1 MIKILSSRGTGR
13 SYQIAR
19 YAIENNCNILVA
31 YYSGVKYM
39 RAILDDIFKSDGY
52 VIDKQD
58 GSDDGYSY
66 YYIFRRRF
74 ETEQHTVKIYS
85 ANDAIRFK
93 ELSRDENI
101 VIDDADR
108 VLEYLF
114 RPYKLKG
121 ITMEVVMVNERY

>member
-52 VIDKQD
+52 VSDKQD

-74 ETEQHTVKIYS
+74 ETEQHTVKIYTAS
-85 ANDAIRFK
+85 DAIRFK

-121 ITMEVVMVNERY
+121 ITMEMS

>member
-39 RAILDDIFKSDGY
+39 RAILDDVFKSDGY

-74 ETEQHTVKIYS
+74 ELEQHTVKICTAS
-85 ANDAIRFK
+85 DAIRLK
-93 ELSRDENI
+93 ELSRAENI

-121 ITMEVVMVNERY
+121 ITMEMS

>member
-31 YYSGVKYM
+31 YYNGVKYM

-58 GSDDGYSY
+58 SSDDGFSY
-66 YYIFRRRF
+66 DAEDEHNFYYLGEII
-74 ETEQHTVKIYS
+74 K
-85 ANDAIRFK
+85 NK
-93 ELSRDENI
+93 
-101 VIDDADR
+101 
-108 VLEYLF
+108 
-114 RPYKLKG
+114 
-121 ITMEVVMVNERY
+121 

>member
-19 YAIENNCNILVA
+19 YAVENNCNILVA
-31 YYSGVKYM
+31 YHKDISYM
-39 RAILDDIFKSDGY
+39 RAILDDVFESDGY
-52 VIDKQD
+52 VVEGKSE
-58 GSDDGYSY
+58 SDSGWSY
-66 YYIFRRRF
+66 YYIFRRKF
-74 ETEQHTVKIYS
+74 DTELHTIKIYT
-85 ANDAIRFK
+85 ATDAVRFK
-93 ELSRDENI
+93 DISDAENI

-121 ITMEVVMVNERY
+121 ITMEVGNG

>member
-31 YYSGVKYM
+31 YYNGVKYM
-39 RAILDDIFKSDGY
+39 RAILDDVFKSDGY

-74 ETEQHTVKIYS
+74 ELEQHTVKIYTAS
-85 ANDAIRFK
+85 DAIRFK
-93 ELSRDENI
+93 ELFGAENI

-121 ITMEVVMVNERY
+121 ITMEVGQ

>member
-39 RAILDDIFKSDGY
+39 RAIFDDIFKSDGY

-121 ITMEVVMVNERY
+121 ITMEVGNN

>member
-39 RAILDDIFKSDGY
+39 RAILDDVFKSDGY

-74 ETEQHTVKIYS
+74 ELEQHTVKIYTAS
-85 ANDAIRFK
+85 HAIRFK
-93 ELSRDENI
+93 ELFGAENI

-121 ITMEVVMVNERY
+121 ITMEVGNN

>member
-39 RAILDDIFKSDGY
+39 TAILDDVFKSDGY

-74 ETEQHTVKIYS
+74 ELEQHTVKIYTAS
-85 ANDAIRFK
+85 DAIRFK
-93 ELSRDENI
+93 ELSGAENI

-121 ITMEVVMVNERY
+121 ITMEVGNG

>member
-31 YYSGVKYM
+31 YCNGVKYM
-39 RAILDDIFKSDGY
+39 RAILDDIFESDGY
-52 VIDKQD
+52 VVDKQD
-58 GSDDGYSY
+58 GSDDGCSY

-93 ELSRDENI
+93 ELSGAENI

-121 ITMEVVMVNERY
+121 ITMEVGNG

>member
-31 YYSGVKYM
+31 YCNGVKYM

-74 ETEQHTVKIYS
+74 ELEQHTVKIYTAS
-85 ANDAIRFK
+85 DAIRFK
-93 ELSRDENI
+93 ELSGAENI

-121 ITMEVVMVNERY
+121 ITMEVGNG

>member
-1 MIKILSSRGTGR
+1 MVKILSSRGTGR

-74 ETEQHTVKIYS
+74 ELEQHTVKIYTAS
-85 ANDAIRFK
+85 DAIRFK
-93 ELSRDENI
+93 ELSRAENI

-121 ITMEVVMVNERY
+121 ITMEVGNG

>member
-52 VIDKQD
+52 VIDEQD

-74 ETEQHTVKIYS
+74 ELEQHTVKIYT
-85 ANDAIRFK
+85 ANDAIRLK
-93 ELSRDENI
+93 ELSDAENI

-121 ITMEVVMVNERY
+121 ITMEMS

>member
-1 MIKILSSRGTGR
+1 MIKIFSSRGTGR

-31 YYSGVKYM
+31 YYNGVKYM
-39 RAILDDIFKSDGY
+39 RAILDDVFKSDGY

-74 ETEQHTVKIYS
+74 ELEQHTVKIYAVS
-85 ANDAIRFK
+85 DAIRFK

-121 ITMEVVMVNERY
+121 ITMEVGNN

>member
-74 ETEQHTVKIYS
+74 ELEQHTVKIYTAS
-85 ANDAIRFK
+85 DAIRLK
-93 ELSRDENI
+93 GLSGAENI

-121 ITMEVVMVNERY
+121 ITMEVGNG

>member
-31 YYSGVKYM
+31 YYNGVKYM
-39 RAILDDIFKSDGY
+39 RAILDDVFKSDGY

-58 GSDDGYSY
+58 GSDDGYFY

-74 ETEQHTVKIYS
+74 ELEQHTVKIYTAS
-85 ANDAIRFK
+85 DAIRFK
-93 ELSRDENI
+93 ELSGAENI

-121 ITMEVVMVNERY
+121 ITMEVGQ

>member
-74 ETEQHTVKIYS
+74 ELEQHTVKIYTAS
-85 ANDAIRFK
+85 DAIRFK
-93 ELSRDENI
+93 ELSGAANI

-121 ITMEVVMVNERY
+121 ITMEMS

>member
-1 MIKILSSRGTGR
+1 MVKILSSRGTGR

-31 YYSGVKYM
+31 YYNGVKYM
-39 RAILDDIFKSDGY
+39 RAILDDVFKSDGY

-74 ETEQHTVKIYS
+74 ELEQHTVKIYTAS
-85 ANDAIRFK
+85 DAIRLK
-93 ELSRDENI
+93 ELSGAENI

-121 ITMEVVMVNERY
+121 ITMEVGNG

>member
-121 ITMEVVMVNERY
+121 ITMEVGNN

>member
-58 GSDDGYSY
+58 DSDDGYSY

-74 ETEQHTVKIYS
+74 ELEQHTVKIYTAS
-85 ANDAIRFK
+85 DAIRLK
-93 ELSRDENI
+93 ELSDAENI

-121 ITMEVVMVNERY
+121 ITMEVGNG

>member
-74 ETEQHTVKIYS
+74 ELEQHTVKIYTAS
-85 ANDAIRFK
+85 DAIRFK
-93 ELSRDENI
+93 ELSGAEDI

-121 ITMEVVMVNERY
+121 ITMEMS

>member
-74 ETEQHTVKIYS
+74 ELEQHTVKIYTAS
-85 ANDAIRFK
+85 DAIRLT
-93 ELSRDENI
+93 ELSDAENI

-121 ITMEVVMVNERY
+121 ITMEVGNG

>member
-1 MIKILSSRGTGR
+1 MVKVFSSRGTGR

-19 YAIENNCNILVA
+19 YAVENNCNILVA
-31 YYSGVKYM
+31 YHKDISYM
-39 RAILDDIFKSDGY
+39 RAILDDVFESDGY
-52 VIDKQD
+52 VVDKQD

-66 YYIFRRRF
+66 YYIFRRKF
-74 ETEQHTVKIYS
+74 DTQLHTIKIYTAS
-85 ANDAIRFK
+85 DAIRFK
-93 ELSRDENI
+93 ELSGADDI

-121 ITMEVVMVNERY
+121 LTMEVGNN

>member
-121 ITMEVVMVNERY
+121 ITMEIGNN

>member
-13 SYQIAR
+13 SYQIAK

-31 YYSGVKYM
+31 YCNGVKYM
-39 RAILDDIFKSDGY
+39 RAILDDVFESDGY
-52 VIDKQD
+52 VVDKQD
-58 GSDDGYSY
+58 GSDDGFSY

-121 ITMEVVMVNERY
+121 ITMEVGNG

>member
-74 ETEQHTVKIYS
+74 ELEQHTVKIYIAS
-85 ANDAIRFK
+85 DAIRLK
-93 ELSRDENI
+93 ELSGAENI

-121 ITMEVVMVNERY
+121 ITMEVGNN

>member
-74 ETEQHTVKIYS
+74 ELEQHTVKIYT
-85 ANDAIRFK
+85 ANDAIRLK
-93 ELSRDENI
+93 ELSGAENI

-121 ITMEVVMVNERY
+121 ITMEMS

>member
-1 MIKILSSRGTGR
+1 MVKIFSSRGTGR

-19 YAIENNCNILVA
+19 YAVENDCNILVA
-31 YYSGVKYM
+31 YQKDITYM
-39 RAILDDIFKSDGY
+39 KAILDDVFESDGY
-52 VIDKQD
+52 VIDEK
-58 GSDDGYSY
+58 SNFEYSC
-66 YYIFRRRF
+66 YYIFRHKF
-74 ETEQHTVKIYS
+74 DSKQHIVRIYS

-93 ELSRDENI
+93 SSIDMENI

-121 ITMEVVMVNERY
+121 ITMNMD

>member
-31 YYSGVKYM
+31 YYSSVKYM

-121 ITMEVVMVNERY
+121 ITMEVGNG

>member
-31 YYSGVKYM
+31 YYSGVKHM
-39 RAILDDIFKSDGY
+39 RAILDDIFESDGY

-74 ETEQHTVKIYS
+74 DTELHTIKIYTAS
-85 ANDAIRFK
+85 DAIRFK
-93 ELSRDENI
+93 ESFGTENI

-121 ITMEVVMVNERY
+121 ITMEVGNG

>member
-31 YYSGVKYM
+31 YCNGVKYM
-39 RAILDDIFKSDGY
+39 RAILDDMFKSDGY
-52 VIDKQD
+52 VIDKQYGSND
-58 GSDDGYSY
+58 GCSY
-66 YYIFRRRF
+66 YYVFRRKF
-74 ETEQHTVKIYS
+74 DTQLHTVKIYTAS
-85 ANDAIRFK
+85 DAIRFR
-93 ELSRDENI
+93 ELSGAENI

-121 ITMEVVMVNERY
+121 LTMEVGNG

>member
-31 YYSGVKYM
+31 YYNGVKYM

-74 ETEQHTVKIYS
+74 ELEQHTVKIYTAS
-85 ANDAIRFK
+85 DAIRFK
-93 ELSRDENI
+93 ELSGAENI

-108 VLEYLF
+108 VLE
-114 RPYKLKG
+114 
-121 ITMEVVMVNERY
+121 I

>member
-1 MIKILSSRGTGR
+1 MVKILSSRGTGR

-74 ETEQHTVKIYS
+74 ELEQHTVKIYIAS
-85 ANDAIRFK
+85 DAIRLK
-93 ELSRDENI
+93 ELSGAENI

-121 ITMEVVMVNERY
+121 ITMEVGNN

>member
-19 YAIENNCNILVA
+19 YAIENNCNILVD
-31 YYSGVKYM
+31 YYNGVKYM
-39 RAILDDIFKSDGY
+39 RAILDDVFKSDGY

-74 ETEQHTVKIYS
+74 ELEQHTVKIYTAS
-85 ANDAIRFK
+85 DAIRFK
-93 ELSRDENI
+93 ELSGAENI

-108 VLEYLF
+108 VLKYLF

-121 ITMEVVMVNERY
+121 ITMEVGQ

>member
-39 RAILDDIFKSDGY
+39 RAILDDVFKSDGY

-74 ETEQHTVKIYS
+74 ELEQHTVKIYTAS
-85 ANDAIRFK
+85 DAIRFK

-121 ITMEVVMVNERY
+121 ITMEVGNN

>member
-121 ITMEVVMVNERY
+121 ITMEVGNG